1 MSLNYFL
8 NSRNNLSIILISF
21 FPVFF
26 WFLIIG
32 LSTIN
37 EPYIWD
43 DLHFF
48 REYTNKEL
56 IEVWYKNWDHDKIET
71 PSYRPLAILYYH
83 LTYLIFGENVAFFRL
98 FVLFMMFLLIWII
111 NKTFFDLNFNNKE
124 IILFSILIVFSKIFT
139 TLISWFTISTLI
151 LCYIFTFLSI
161 NLFMRYIDNKKI
173 FFYLSSLFFGILSIF
188 IREELYVLPIIIFFL
203 YFIKTEIK
211 VNNFFLVAYK
221 IFPFFA
227 FVVLHLF
234 LRNKFVPEA
243 DTFFIKNYSIYFGEK
258 ILGFGDIIKV
268 LKSSFFP
275 MGYPSLN
282 NFDLYQYLLSVTW
295 IFLIILS
302 IGFYFYKAG
311 SFKIKKKNYLLF
323 LTALFCSIPHIAI
336 ARSFGIFLPSVFITL
351 LISSLIV
358 KIYNIDLLNFNSHFN
373 VAKNL
378 AISIILIGVSGGI
391 YRSNLHLNSMSQF
404 SLEIVHYDSQFIYMW
419 KNLSIP
425 EERKIQKIKHLNNLN
440 IFSYEKD
447 FKKILNSSKLI
458 ISNKFSPLSF

>member
-26 WFLIIG
+26 WFLIFG

-56 IEVWYKNWDHDKIET
+56 IEVWYQNWDHDKIET
-71 PSYRPLAILYYH
+71 PSYRPLAVWYYH
-83 LTYLIFGENVAFFRL
+83 LTYLIYGENVILFRL
-98 FVLFMMFLLIWII
+98 FILFLMFLLIWII
-111 NKTFFDLNFNNKE
+111 NKTFIDLNFNKGV
-124 IILFSILIVFSKIFT
+124 IVLFSILIVSSKIFT
-139 TLISWFTISTLI
+139 TLIAWFTISTLI
-151 LCYIFTFLSI
+151 VCYLFAFLSI
-161 NLFMRYIDNKKI
+161 NLFMRYIDNKKKKI
-173 FFYLSSLFFGILSIF
+173 YFSSLFFGILSIF

-203 YFIKTEIK
+203 YFIKSEIK
-211 VNNFFLVAYK
+211 VKNFFSVVYR
-221 IFPFFA
+221 IFPFFT
-227 FVVLHLF
+227 FVILHLF

-243 DTFFIKNYSIYFGEK
+243 DTFFIKNYSLYFGEK

-282 NFDLYQYLLSVTW
+282 NFDLYQYLLSMIW
-295 IFLIILS
+295 LFLIILS
-302 IGFYFYKAG
+302 IGYYFYNAG
-311 SFKIKKKNYLLF
+311 SFKIKKRNYLLF

-336 ARSFGIFLPSVFITL
+336 ARSFGIFLPSVFIIL
-351 LISSLIV
+351 LISSLV
-358 KIYNIDLLNFNSHFN
+358 VEIYNIDLLNFNSRFN
-373 VAKNL
+373 VAKKL
-378 AISIILIGVSGGI
+378 AILIILIGVSGGI
-391 YRSNLHLNSMSQF
+391 YRSHLHLNSMSQF

-425 EERKIQKIKHLNNLN
+425 EERRIQKIKHLNNLN